1 MQKEE
6 SMELNFEWL
15 QMQKWS
21 IPTDRTQR
29 IDEKNGVIYLVIM
42 FTLWV
47 MVIKM
52 LKMAHFLYF
61 LLVTTKN

>member
-6 SMELNFEWL
+6 PMELNFEWL

-61 LLVTTKN
+61 LLVTAKN